1 MSDIEPT
8 DQTPH
13 STPPNPLAPRPHPA
27 AETGESRRPVLDGVI
42 LFALLGMCAGVYRI
56 AGTTGFS
63 VITGAVAALY
73 GTWRLRR

>member
-8 DQTPH
+8 GQTPQH
-13 STPPNPLAPRPHPA
+13 SPPPTHQQSPPA
-27 AETGESRRPVLDGVI
+27 ADKSHHPVLDGVI

-73 GTWRLRR
+73 GTWRFRR

>member
-8 DQTPH
+8 DQTPQPTP
-13 STPPNPLAPRPHPA
+13 STSYRQPEPA
-27 AETGESRRPVLDGVI
+27 AGKSRYPVLDGVI

-56 AGTTGFS
+56 AGSAGFS
-63 VITGAVAALY
+63 VITGAVAGLY